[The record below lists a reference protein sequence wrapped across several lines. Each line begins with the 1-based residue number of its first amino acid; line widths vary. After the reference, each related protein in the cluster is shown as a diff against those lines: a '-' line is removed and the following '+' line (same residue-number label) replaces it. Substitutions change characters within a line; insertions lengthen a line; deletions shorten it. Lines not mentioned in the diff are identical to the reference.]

1 MSWLHSISFWAAMS
15 VIFLIPHS
23 RNRYFLDRHLRA
35 INCKLLALSKK
46 FINFEAASNNNPMI
60 RLYFCLDLFFRRS
73 EIFMIFKS
81 SCNCLIK
88 MGLLLSIWRILI
100 SIRMFL
106 SLETKVTKKKRL
118 TVLPVIF
125 VPINTVI
132 RKIKQTRINISLAK
146 KPFLN

>member
-1 MSWLHSISFWAAMS
+1 MLRNCILFPSGAAMS

-23 RNRYFLDRHLRA
+23 RNRYFRPAPTRA
-35 INCKLLALSKK
+35 INCKLPLCLKVLSILKRLR
-46 FINFEAASNNNPMI
+46 ITMI

-73 EIFMIFKS
+73 EIFMIFKPS

-106 SLETKVTKKKRL
+106 SLENKSNQKKHGL
-118 TVLPVIF
+118 LF
-125 VPINTVI
+125 YH
-132 RKIKQTRINISLAK
+132 QS
-146 KPFLN
+146 FSCQ